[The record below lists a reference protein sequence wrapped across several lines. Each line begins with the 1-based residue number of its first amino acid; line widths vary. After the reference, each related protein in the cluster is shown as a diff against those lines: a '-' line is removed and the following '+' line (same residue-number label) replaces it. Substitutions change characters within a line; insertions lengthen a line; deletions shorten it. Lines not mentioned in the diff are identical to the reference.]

1 MAPALP
7 AAAVTPQHFSQDD
20 GIPARPGLV
29 AADVGEVV
37 WSGQYLWVATA
48 AGLARLDTLQH
59 DGRSE
64 DDWVTFDTSHGLA
77 RGGISAIAAS
87 GDTVWIATVTD
98 TVAADAVNPVGQG
111 LSFSTDGG
119 ASWDVVSNA
128 AIFDTTVSGFER
140 GPTTTI
146 QNPCWGLALD
156 GDTVIGTFL
165 AGAAVRSRDHG
176 RTWARMLPDGAGEI
190 VYFRRDTDADS
201 LASRADT
208 LKSVGGNTDE
218 VVSLRAAAD
227 SLAAQELM
235 HRTFSALAFGDT
247 ILIGTANGI
256 GRSIDGG
263 VTWTNL
269 RVRHDDTGAL
279 IPGNPGANWVV
290 ALERQRLPDG
300 GTVIWAGTQ
309 SSGRKA
315 GEVNSISFSADGG
328 DSWTVAGSTFAWD
341 FAFTD
346 NRIWA
351 GTNQG
356 LLASSDG
363 GRTWEDVVVTDD
375 SIRDQLQGP
384 VTGLETVGRTLWV
397 GAENGLGVSTD
408 EGSTW
413 HIITELVMTRTVD
426 TGRFLDDDGEDVRS
440 YVAPNPFA
448 PSRDRTRIVYS
459 LERDAE
465 VTIEIFDFA
474 SRLVTTLIEDEARAG
489 GQRHAEAWD
498 GGGGGGEVVANG
510 VYLYRL
516 SLDGGKE
523 TFGKVVVLD

>member
-1 MAPALP
+1 MAPAHP
-7 AAAVTPQHFSQDD
+7 APAVTPQHFSQDD
-20 GIPARPGLV
+20 GIAARPGLV
-29 AADVGEVV
+29 TADVGEIA
-37 WSGQYLWVATA
+37 WSGKYLWVATA
-48 AGLARLDTLQH
+48 SGLARLDPLQR

-64 DDWVTFDTSHGLA
+64 EDWITFDSSHGLS

-87 GDTVWIATVTD
+87 GDTVWIATVSD
-98 TVAADAVNPVGQG
+98 TVVAGLANVVGQG

-119 ASWDVVSNA
+119 ARWEVVANA

-165 AGAAVRSRDHG
+165 AGAAVRSPDHG
-176 RTWARMLPDGAGEI
+176 RSWARMLPDGAAEI
-190 VYFRRDTDADS
+190 VYFRRETGADS
-201 LASRADT
+201 LTSRADS
-208 LKSVGGNTDE
+208 LESVSGITDE
-218 VVSLRAAAD
+218 VVSLRATAD

-256 GRSIDGG
+256 GRSLDGG
-263 VTWTNL
+263 LTWTNI
-269 RVRHDDTGAL
+269 RVRHDDGGAL

-300 GTVIWAGTQ
+300 GSVIWAGTR
-309 SSGRKA
+309 SSGRQA
-315 GEVNSISFSADGG
+315 DEVNSISFSADYG
-328 DSWTVAGSTFAWD
+328 DSWTVAGPTFAWD

-356 LLASSDG
+356 LMASSDG
-363 GRTWEDVVVTDD
+363 GRTWEDVLVSDD
-375 SIRDQLQGP
+375 SIRDQLQGA
-384 VTGLETVGRTLWV
+384 VTGLDTVDGTLWV

-408 EGSTW
+408 EGATW
-413 HIITELVMTRTVD
+413 HIVTGLAKVRTVD
-426 TGRFLDDDGEDVRS
+426 TGRFLDGGGENVRS
-440 YVAPNPFA
+440 YAAPNPFA

-474 SRLVTTLIEDEARAG
+474 SRLVTTLIEDESRGG
-489 GQRHAEAWD
+489 GQRHAETWD
-498 GGGGGGEVVANG
+498 GAAAGKAVSNG

-516 SLDGGKE
+516 SLDGGEE